1 MRFWLKISVYCLFIH
16 FTKCQRENITKKE
29 SNAPLKVY
37 KTSPNWQLRGVSP
50 SKINESEFWF
60 WGNKNISDRPSSLV
74 GSKISIDLNEIPLNI
89 EGDIIIY
96 DLKTLGNNFAFAG
109 SVNFNGNKA
118 YESDAFVGISDFSGN
133 IIWWDTLQGNY
144 NNHYNSL
151 CIINDTLMAVSGSK
165 QTSIKGFK
173 PIISCYRNDG
183 KKIWSKNIE
192 GFSIEE
198 KGISITALKNDEVLL
213 TKSVSTGSTG
223 NLIYAALNSY
233 SIIDGSAGSINLD
246 LNKYATFKGWNSY
259 FYQSPELWNIQ
270 TRISPNG
277 DILLFGQRLLD
288 QSFDNPKAHIF
299 GICINQSGFLK
310 WEKEYGFLYNQ
321 SYLNDFF
328 TEDSSVI
335 SISYLEE
342 NRIRNDL
349 LKVDELGLPIEQIK
363 LDLGSESFSAIP
375 LKITPT
381 SRGYSLIGSLINEQS
396 GEKNIFTS
404 ILNSK
409 GELIQ

>member
-1 MRFWLKISVYCLFIH
+1 M
-16 FTKCQRENITKKE
+16 
-29 SNAPLKVY
+29 
-37 KTSPNWQLRGVSP
+37 
-50 SKINESEFWF
+50 
-60 WGNKNISDRPSSLV
+60 V

-109 SVNFNGNKA
+109 SVNFNANKA

-233 SIIDGSAGSINLD
+233 SITDGSAGSINLD